1 MKNRIE
7 AHIKDYLHRYG
18 KINLSGLGQFIVHNQ
33 QAEIVLADSKIT
45 PPTSILHF
53 FPNIELDDNAF
64 AKYLSIVEGTNEVVT
79 ADELNTYVRHIKDSL
94 SKTNKSQIA
103 GIGTLYNDGD
113 VIVFTPENEIF
124 SDVHRHLKPYLI
136 KPITGKFIS
145 EYDSPQLSY
154 QPKDTK
160 PAWYYWIPFLLC
172 LILSIFLICN
182 LNKCRESNS
191 NGGAIS
197 MVVDTTDAN
206 AVMNHSADSASNTSE
221 AAPKD
226 TMTGLDTE
234 TDTNMQSSI
243 TNEKVNTC
251 IVILGSYKES
261 KNSLK
266 MIQRVGELQFELYT
280 EEYNGFTRVGFQF
293 DCSHTDLVDFI
304 HHVRDEISK
313 NAWYLVPRVT
323 ID

>member
-94 SKTNKSQIA
+94 SKTNKSQIT
-103 GIGTLYNDGD
+103 GIGTLYKDGD
-113 VIVFTPENEIF
+113 AIVFTPENEIF
-124 SDVHRHLKPYLI
+124 SDVHRHLKPYPI
-136 KPITGKFIS
+136 KPIMGKFIS
-145 EYDSPQLSY
+145 EYDLPQLSY
-154 QPKDTK
+154 HPEGTK
-160 PAWYYWIPFLLC
+160 PAWHYWIPFLLC
-172 LILSIFLICN
+172 LILSIFLIFN
-182 LNKCRESNS
+182 LDKCRESNS

-206 AVMNHSADSASNTSE
+206 AVNQVYNVACGEQTSLNELWDYITAITGSSLQAKHGPGRLGDVQHSLAD
-221 AAPKD
+221 
-226 TMTGLDTE
+226 
-234 TDTNMQSSI
+234 
-243 TNEKVNTC
+243 
-251 IVILGSYKES
+251 
-261 KNSLK
+261 
-266 MIQRVGELQFELYT
+266 
-280 EEYNGFTRVGFQF
+280 
-293 DCSHTDLVDFI
+293 
-304 HHVRDEISK
+304 ISK
-313 NAWYLVPRVT
+313 IKQGLGFVPLVKIREGLEILAPEYAVMV
-323 ID
+323 

>member
-1 MKNRIE
+1 
-7 AHIKDYLHRYG
+7 
-18 KINLSGLGQFIVHNQ
+18 NL
-33 QAEIVLADSKIT
+33 D
-45 PPTSILHF
+45 
-53 FPNIELDDNAF
+53 
-64 AKYLSIVEGTNEVVT
+64 
-79 ADELNTYVRHIKDSL
+79 
-94 SKTNKSQIA
+94 
-103 GIGTLYNDGD
+103 
-113 VIVFTPENEIF
+113 
-124 SDVHRHLKPYLI
+124 
-136 KPITGKFIS
+136 
-145 EYDSPQLSY
+145 
-154 QPKDTK
+154 
-160 PAWYYWIPFLLC
+160 
-172 LILSIFLICN
+172 
-182 LNKCRESNS
+182 KCRESNS